1 MTIANR
7 ADEGLAPQPQ
17 TTAFQILI
25 AISVGHLLNDMIQS
39 LIPSIYPILKESYGL
54 SFAEIGLI
62 TLTWQG
68 TASILQ
74 PIVGMITDRKGQPFS
89 LAVGMGFT
97 LSGLLV
103 LSQAGNFLL
112 ILLGV
117 GLIGIGSSIFHPES
131 SRVARMASGGRHGMA
146 QSLFQVGGNV
156 GSAIGPL
163 VAAFII
169 LPHGQGAIAWFALA
183 ALAGVLLLSRVGF
196 WYRARRRDM
205 AAKPQVKLV
214 SLHPPRKI
222 AISMGIL
229 AVLIFSKFLYLA
241 SLSNF
246 YTFYL
251 IDHFGIP
258 VRDAQLYLF
267 AFLGA
272 VAAGTIAGGPI
283 GDRVGRRTVIWLSI
297 LGVLP
302 FSVLLPYANLE
313 WTLVLSLVIGL
324 VLSSAFP
331 AIVVFAQELV
341 PHKVGAVSGLF
352 FGFAFGMG
360 GLGATLLGLMAD
372 YSSIEFVY
380 RVASFLPALGLLAIF
395 LPKDRRS

>member
-7 ADEGLAPQPQ
+7 ADEGVAPQVQ

-25 AISVGHLLNDMIQS
+25 AISVGHMLNDMIQS
-39 LIPSIYPILKESYGL
+39 LIPSIYPILKASYGL

-97 LSGLLV
+97 LTGLLV
-103 LSQAGNFLL
+103 LSQAATFPL

-117 GLIGIGSSIFHPES
+117 ALIGIGSSIFHPES

-169 LPHGQGAIAWFALA
+169 LPHGQGAVAWFALA
-183 ALAGVLLLSRVGF
+183 ALAGVVLLSRVGF

-251 IDHFGIP
+251 IDHFGVS

-380 RVASFLPALGLLAIF
+380 RIASFLPALGLLAIF